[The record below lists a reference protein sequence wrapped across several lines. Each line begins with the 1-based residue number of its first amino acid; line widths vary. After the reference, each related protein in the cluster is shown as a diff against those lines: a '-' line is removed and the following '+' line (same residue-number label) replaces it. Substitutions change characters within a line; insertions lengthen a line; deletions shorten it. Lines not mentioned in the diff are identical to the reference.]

1 MSTIPSFEL
10 INNTTFGVEIEMTG
24 ITRQALADKTGL
36 NLRTIEAYEQRKN
49 DINNAAVSS
58 VKKIALV
65 LGVPIEK
72 IID

>member
-1 MSTIPSFEL
+1 MPKKNPNPTRL
-10 INNTTFGVEIEMTG
+10 EIARRDAG

>member
-1 MSTIPSFEL
+1 MPKKNPNPTRL
-10 INNTTFGVEIEMTG
+10 EIARREAG
-24 ITRQALADKTGL
+24 ITRQTLANKTGL

-58 VKKIALV
+58 VKKIAMV